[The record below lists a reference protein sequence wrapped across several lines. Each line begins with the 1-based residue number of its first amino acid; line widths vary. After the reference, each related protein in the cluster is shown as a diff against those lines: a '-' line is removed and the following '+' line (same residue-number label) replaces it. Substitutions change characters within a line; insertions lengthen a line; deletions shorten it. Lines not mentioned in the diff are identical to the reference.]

1 MKLKRY
7 IVARLKMY
15 EVEGRQYP
23 SDLEILGVYKTKKEA
38 EKVKGEHFPQ
48 LVIVKQIE
56 ID

>member
-15 EVEGRQYP
+15 EVDGRQYP
-23 SDLEILGVYKTKKEA
+23 SDLEILGVYKTQKEA
-38 EKVKGEHFPQ
+38 EKVKSEHFPQ
-48 LVIVKQIE
+48 LVTVKQIT

>member
-1 MKLKRY
+1 MKRY

-23 SDLEILGVYKTKKEA
+23 SDLEILGVCKTKKEA
-38 EKVKGEHFPQ
+38 EKVKSERFPQ
-48 LVIVKQIE
+48 LVTVKQIT

>member
-1 MKLKRY
+1 MKRY

-38 EKVKGEHFPQ
+38 EKVKSEHFPQ
-48 LVIVKQIE
+48 LATVKQIE

>member
-1 MKLKRY
+1 MKRY

-48 LVIVKQIE
+48 LVTIKQI
-56 ID
+56 IVD